1 MKAFWEIGLVKSIKF
16 IIYTLIEFILSI
28 VFIPQLKIIL
38 LRLLGAKIGK
48 NSLILNPEFMNL
60 YRGGFSHLI
69 IGDNCYIGRNV
80 LLDLTGK
87 IIIGDHVTIAE
98 RAMILTHL
106 NIGYKDHPLQKLYP
120 SHVKDV
126 YIEKGSFIGAGSI
139 ILAGITINKQSLVG
153 AGSVVTKNVFE
164 NTVVVGVPAK
174 KVKKLI
180 NE

>member
-1 MKAFWEIGLVKSIKF
+1 MKALKEIGLSKSIKF
-16 IIYTLIEFILSI
+16 LLFALVEFFLSI
-28 VFIPQLKIIL
+28 LIVPQIRVFF

-48 NSLILNPEFMNL
+48 NSLVLNVIFMNL
-60 YRGGFSHLI
+60 YRGSFANLV
-69 IGDNCYIGRNV
+69 IGNDCYIGRGV
-80 LLDLTGK
+80 LLDLSGK
-87 IIIGDHVTIAE
+87 IIIENNVTIGE
-98 RAMILTHL
+98 RSMIMTHM
-106 NIGYKDHPLQKLYP
+106 NVGYKDHPLQKLYP

-126 YIEKGSFIGAGSI
+126 YIEKGSFIGVGSI